1 MSIKILLK
9 KEFSLQEDLI
19 YLNHAAVSPWPKR
32 TSDAVKAFAEEN
44 TYYGAQNY
52 PKWLGVEKK
61 LRRQLKTLVNAPST
75 DDIALLK
82 NTSEALSVVASGLN
96 WAKGDNIVSSNEE
109 FPSNRLPWLAQAKHG
124 VEFKEIDLHEA
135 ETPEASLIQAC
146 DEKTRLLTISSVE
159 YGTGK
164 RIDLEKLGQFCS
176 ENNILFCVDAIQSLG
191 ALPFDVQKIN
201 ADFVMAD
208 AHKWLLGP
216 EGIAL
221 FYCKQEV
228 RDLLE
233 LHQFGWHMVKNV
245 GNYAEK
251 DWQIADSA
259 QRFECGSPNMLG
271 IHALSASLSL
281 IEEVGI
287 DVISNNI
294 INNISYIID
303 NIKNIGGL
311 SFISPMEKPQY
322 AGIVTFDIKGKNM
335 TDIYTKLM
343 KNKVICANRAGG
355 IRFSPHFYTSREKI
369 DKGLEV
375 FLSII

>member
-1 MSIKILLK
+1 MSTKLLLE
-9 KEFSLQEDLI
+9 KEFPLQEELI

-32 TSDAVKAFAEEN
+32 TSDAVKAFSEEN
-44 TYYGAQNY
+44 THYGAQNY
-52 PKWLGVEKK
+52 LKWLGIEKK
-61 LRRQLKTLVNAPST
+61 LKKQLKTLINAPST
-75 DDIALLK
+75 ADIALLK
-82 NTSEALSVVASGLN
+82 NTSEALSVVASGIN
-96 WAKGDNIVSSNEE
+96 WNHGDNIVSSNEE

-124 VEFKEIDLHEA
+124 VEFKEVDLFEA
-135 ETPEASLIQAC
+135 ETLETSLIEAC
-146 DEKTRLLTISSVE
+146 DEKTRLLTISSVQ

-191 ALPFDVQKIN
+191 ALPFDVQKIE

-216 EGIAL
+216 EGIAA
-221 FYCKQEV
+221 FYCKREV
-228 RDLLE
+228 RDSLE
-233 LHQFGWHMVKNV
+233 LHQFGWHMLKNA

-294 INNISYIID
+294 INNTSYIID
-303 NIKNIGGL
+303 NIKNSDGL
-311 SFISPMEKPQY
+311 SFISPIEKPQY
-322 AGIVTFDIKGKNM
+322 AGIVTFDIKDKNM

-343 KNKVICANRAGG
+343 KKKVICANRAGG

-369 DKGLEV
+369 DKGLDV
-375 FLSII
+375 LLSII

>member
-9 KEFSLQEDLI
+9 KEFPLQEDLI

-124 VEFKEIDLHEA
+124 VEFKEIDLYEA

-303 NIKNIGGL
+303 NIKNIGCL